1 MSEVT
6 SARANTSRATE
17 RVVAFDGIR
26 GLAILAVMGAHA
38 QIRGT
43 QGGSLGVDMFFVL
56 SGFLITGILVAE
68 RDHRATV
75 SLRNF
80 YVRRVLRLYPALL
93 LVVLLSLLVLPQL
106 GTPGEPAP
114 RLTDWGHSALVALT
128 YTTNIVGYLGSS
140 WGGLFGHTWS
150 LALEEQFYLLWPPV
164 LVFGLYRGWSR
175 NRLAAIALAGFAL
188 STLALIVQFHPSAE
202 FQGPHVYGAPQARA
216 GALLL
221 GCAIALMPYHRLSKR
236 TATRLAGVG
245 LILLAGV
252 LLTAPENTGGPHQR
266 WYYYASLPACW
277 VVTAVLIGG
286 LAAAPGAG
294 LAARALSLGP
304 LRGIGTI
311 SYGTYLVHIPVLHV
325 LLHHSAGLERRY
337 LALLMIVVSL
347 AAATISYVLVER
359 RFLRLKERLAPRP
372 VAVL

>member
-93 LVVLLSLLVLPQL
+93 LVVVLSLLVLPQL

-188 STLALIVQFHPSAE
+188 STLALIVQFHPS
-202 FQGPHVYGAPQARA
+202 G
-216 GALLL
+216 LL
-221 GCAIALMPYHRLSKR
+221 HDQ
-236 TATRLAGVG
+236 V
-245 LILLAGV
+245 
-252 LLTAPENTGGPHQR
+252 TGGH
-266 WYYYASLPACW
+266 
-277 VVTAVLIGG
+277 
-286 LAAAPGAG
+286 AA
-294 LAARALSLGP
+294 
-304 LRGIGTI
+304 
-311 SYGTYLVHIPVLHV
+311 
-325 LLHHSAGLERRY
+325 
-337 LALLMIVVSL
+337 
-347 AAATISYVLVER
+347 
-359 RFLRLKERLAPRP
+359 
-372 VAVL
+372 